1 MSLHNRRRNYMFKKI
16 GTIALSAAIALL
28 GLQASPAQAAG
39 SVATGDAIANQ
50 SSSFGYA
57 LTSAPF
63 AVPAGATYVSVRKGW
78 SLKQVDLVAN
88 AGKKIEIVGS
98 LTKPDGSVTLIEP
111 ANMSTG
117 LLSVNLYLNGS
128 NGMVQ
133 NSWQDTSVTIPAS
146 GVTSGSAS
154 VSVYL
159 GGLSMD
165 GTRQTIAAGNYTFT
179 ASIKVDGAIVADG
192 VTWGDSWYLNDSGY
206 SVSIDGSSITAPAG
220 ASNAS
225 FNGEVCIDSTKIVA
239 GDVLTATPYLDGAAK
254 TAGMLNW
261 DWRTYV
267 MGSWRQGNSPSPSS
281 TTVLS
286 GDVTNGLAMS
296 FSYGS
301 SVVPGTTYVSTIEV
315 LNQDN
320 VDVTGSC
327 APPAPAKPTLA
338 ANGSALTASFLVPA
352 FADQMSSD
360 CQLFDVAAPT
370 VVVASKYNAYA
381 MNGSSVTCTFSTG
394 LQVGHSYFVKVRG
407 GYNGVDGA
415 WSAPSDPVLKA
426 ASGFTL
432 TNPVSGLNQGG
443 KISALPIDIAA
454 DTDASPV
461 ATGNDGAN
469 GLLVLAS
476 TVNPD
481 PMAAGAINTFQLRH
495 LTKDGVDSTFAQT
508 GAVSIDASTGG
519 MATNGRLG
527 WFGARNNWV
536 VTYANY
542 PNEMNAFP
550 QVKIVK
556 GTWGA
561 AASTTT
567 TVSSATLTSACST
580 AFGAGY
586 SALIMGGMMNPPYVS
601 LSPISAPTETPLY
614 TLNCNK
620 SHQINGMGM
629 TLSMSLIVT
638 IQDATTV
645 NVVKALAT
653 PSATANTMSILGTSV
668 NPAAGANDAAVTL
681 FVRPALQT
689 GMSTQTYESRQ
700 IVTIKKDLTVSTLT
714 STWTPVALEPSLR
727 ISALNDGTIWGTLT
741 EGTSVSLLKLT
752 GDTLTTK
759 AVNLDAV
766 DAFATTSITFPNG
779 VQAGNAPLLT
789 VARLN
794 GPGTAVASATIDTAT
809 GAVATNEVVQYT
821 LTPGNG
827 VIGTYAVDSKNLY
840 WFMTNSTAGTKYS
853 VYRWRDPAY
862 VAVVAADQTITW
874 TTSPTTI
881 AAGGTTT
888 VAATASSN
896 LAVSYSSTDVTK
908 CTVNASTGVVTAVA
922 TSGTCTIKANQAGN
936 DAFKAAPQKVLAINI
951 AAVVVVKKAPKAP
964 TVATKLKIGKTLTVA
979 LHATKGT
986 ASKGANADGLPAV
999 VTVAAASKAI
1009 CSVAKVIKS
1018 KKITGYTVKGLKAGK
1033 CSVVVTITGSATFNA
1048 LTKTTVVT
1056 VSK

>member
-1 MSLHNRRRNYMFKKI
+1 MFKKI

-28 GLQASPAQAAG
+28 GLQASPAQAAN
-39 SVATGDAIANQ
+39 VASGDSISSQ
-50 SSSFGYA
+50 SASFNYT

-63 AVPAGATYVSVRKGW
+63 SVPAGASYVSVRKSW
-78 SLKQVDLVAN
+78 NVKLADLQAN
-88 AGKKIEIVGS
+88 AGKKFEIVGS
-98 LTKPDGSVTLIEP
+98 LTKPDGSVTVIEP
-111 ANMSTG
+111 ASMNSG
-117 LLSVNLYLNGS
+117 LLSVNINLNTPTGGVRNDYSS
-128 NGMVQ
+128 N
-133 NSWQDTSVTIPAS
+133 SVTIPAS
-146 GVTSGSAS
+146 DVSGGSAS
-154 VSVYL
+154 VSMYL
-159 GGLSMD
+159 GGMNMD
-165 GTRQTIAAGNYTFT
+165 GTRTPVAAGNYTFT
-179 ASIKVDGAIVADG
+179 ASIKVDGVVATDG
-192 VTWGDSWYLNDSGY
+192 AVWGDSWYVNESAYTISL
-206 SVSIDGSSITAPAG
+206 DGSSILAPAG
-220 ASNAS
+220 ASNGS
-225 FNGEVCIDSTKIVA
+225 FNGEACIDSTKIVA
-239 GDVLTATPYLDGAAK
+239 GDVVTAKTYLDGVLK
-254 TAGMLNW
+254 NAGMVNW

-267 MGSWRQGNSPSPSS
+267 QGSWRNVPSPSPYS
-281 TTVLS
+281 TTVAA
-286 GDVTNGLAMS
+286 GDVENGIAVN
-296 FSYGS
+296 FNFGS
-301 SVVPGTTYVSTIEV
+301 SVVPGNTYVSTVELV
-315 LNQDN
+315 NQN
-320 VDVTGSC
+320 GIDVSGSC
-327 APPAPAKPTLA
+327 APAAPAKPTLTA
-338 ANGSALTASFLVPA
+338 TGSSLTASFQLPA
-352 FADQMSSD
+352 FGDMMASD
-360 CQLFDVAAPT
+360 CQLFDAAAPT
-370 VVVASKYNAYA
+370 VVLASKNNNYPQMGTNV
-381 MNGSSVTCTFSTG
+381 SCTFSAG
-394 LQVGHSYFVKVRG
+394 LVSGHSYFVKARG
-407 GYNGVDGA
+407 GYGSIDGP
-415 WSAPSDPVLKA
+415 WSEASNTVLKA

-443 KISALPIDIAA
+443 KVSLLSVDIAGDA
-454 DTDASPV
+454 DASPII
-461 ATGNDGAN
+461 TGNDGAN

-476 TVNPD
+476 NANPD
-481 PMAAGAINTFQLRH
+481 PMAAGAIDSFNLRH
-495 LTKDGVDSTFAQT
+495 ITKDGVDATFAGT
-508 GAVSIDASTGG
+508 GAVSIESGAGG
-519 MATNGRLG
+519 IATNGRLG

-586 SALIMGGMMNPPYVS
+586 SAMVNGGMMSPPFVS
-601 LSPISAPTETPLY
+601 LSPISAPTETPLFNL
-614 TLNCNK
+614 TCNK
-620 SHQINGMGM
+620 MYQISGTGM
-629 TLSMSLIVT
+629 TLNMNLLVT

-645 NVVKALAT
+645 TVVKALAT
-653 PSATANTMSILGTSV
+653 PGDTVNAMSVLGTSV

-681 FVRPALQT
+681 FVRTALQT
-689 GMSTQTYESRQ
+689 GMSTVTYASRE

-714 STWTPVALEPSLR
+714 STWAPVALEPTLR
-727 ISALNDGTIWGTLT
+727 VSALNDGTIWGTIT
-741 EGTSVSLLKLT
+741 EGPSISLLKLA
-752 GDTLTTK
+752 GDNLTTK
-759 AVNLDAV
+759 AVNLDV
-766 DAFATTSITFPNG
+766 VEAFATTSITLPNG
-779 VQAGNAPLLT
+779 IQAGNAPLLT
-789 VARLN
+789 VIRQNTMSTVA
-794 GPGTAVASATIDTAT
+794 ASATIDTAT
-809 GAVATNEVVQYT
+809 GAMSTSEAVQYS
-821 LTPGNG
+821 LSSGNG
-827 VIGTYAVDSKNLY
+827 VVGSFAVDSKNLY
-840 WFMTNSTAGTKYS
+840 WFMTNAASGTKYS

-874 TTSPTTI
+874 TTSPATM

-936 DAFKAAPQKVLAINI
+936 DAFKAAPQKVLAITI

-1056 VSK
+1056 VAK